1 MAGVA
6 RPPFEGRT
14 IAVTLIVPTAP
25 PSTMPSRL
33 IEPSNLLIAE
43 ANHDT
48 LTDSKA
54 LKQVIAGKR
63 MLARPVEKY
72 QER

>member
-6 RPPFEGRT
+6 RPPLEGRT

-33 IEPSNLLIAE
+33 IEPSNWLIAD
-43 ANHDT
+43 ANQPT
-48 LTDSKA
+48 LTS
-54 LKQVIAGKR
+54 V
-63 MLARPVEKY
+63 Y
-72 QER
+72 S